1 MAGPSSRQ
9 CLIRWLLPAA
19 IFPILLLSVACP
31 VDTPDNETA
40 PSSASAETT
49 EDVLTRVKAGVAEL
63 RDLAFLQPVEA
74 EYLSPTE
81 LTDYLQELMG
91 EEERKELHQLDELLS
106 ILGLVAPDVDLI
118 DLYLDLL
125 AEGVLGAYNT
135 EDGRLVVRLQAD
147 AIGPSQELTLA
158 HELTHALQQQH
169 FDIHSLLEDAEG
181 DFDRGLAVS
190 ALAEGDATLLE
201 LLYLRSNSL
210 SPPEIPASPVYDSAP
225 QVIQDL
231 LLFPYTAGL
240 RMLTQ
245 NFGDEGWD
253 DIDASYQTP
262 PRSTEQVMH
271 PEKYLDAE
279 PPLHVTLPDVSPV
292 LGQDWT
298 PIYSSTGGQFLI
310 QNYLDSRL
318 STREA
323 TRAASGWG
331 GDSFALYSDAGDN
344 RLLLWAF
351 RWDSQD
357 DAEEFFD
364 AHAELL
370 EESREWTDSTRGT
383 GYRVWGRPDRW
394 VHMQVA
400 GDYVGLIMAPS
411 ELLATQLAPLLNG

>member
-1 MAGPSSRQ
+1 MAGPSS
-9 CLIRWLLPAA
+9 CSSLLSWLFPAA
-19 IFPILLLSVACP
+19 IFTVLLLSVACI
-31 VDTPDNETA
+31 VDTPDAATVPA
-40 PSSASAETT
+40 GPSSETP
-49 EDVLTRVKAGVAEL
+49 EDVLARVKAGVAEL
-63 RDLAFLQPVEA
+63 RRLAFLEPVEA
-74 EYLSPTE
+74 EYLSPEEITA
-81 LTDYLQELMG
+81 YLEDLMR
-91 EEERKELHQLDELLS
+91 EEERQELDQLDEFLS
-106 ILGLVAPDVDLI
+106 ILGLIGPDVDLV

-125 AEGVLGAYNT
+125 AEGVLGAYDT
-135 EDGRLVVRLQAD
+135 EDGRLVVRLEAD
-147 AIGPSQELTLA
+147 TIGPSQELTLA

-210 SPPEIPASPVYDSAP
+210 SPPEIPEIPVYDSAP
-225 QVIQDL
+225 QVVQDL

-240 RMLTQ
+240 RMLAQ

-253 DIDASYQTP
+253 DINASYQDP

-279 PPLHVTLPDVSPV
+279 PPLNIALPDVSPV
-292 LGQDWT
+292 LGQHWM
-298 PIYSSTGGQFLI
+298 PIYTSTGGQFLI

-323 TRAASGWG
+323 TQAAAGWG
-331 GDSFALYSDAGDN
+331 GDSFALYGDAGDH

-364 AHAELL
+364 AHTELL
-370 EESREWTDSTRGT
+370 EESREWTDSIQGT
-383 GYRVWGRPDRW
+383 GYRVWGSPDQW

-400 GDYVGLIMAPS
+400 GDYVGLIISPS
-411 ELLATQLAPLLNG
+411 ELLVTQLAPLFNR